1 MGQSIS
7 ERQGGREGHAA
18 PLLLRPPRLIPRLV
32 LLLLLCVVMP
42 RGACRLFKDCDPVD
56 AFVCRDKERRCGF
69 VTLKNED
76 GKVERAFEKNSK
88 KK

>member
-1 MGQSIS
+1 
-7 ERQGGREGHAA
+7 
-18 PLLLRPPRLIPRLV
+18 
-32 LLLLLCVVMP
+32 MP